1 MGEVTV
7 ADRTEGAGADQATVV
22 VLDGEIDSASAPA
35 VQERLAA
42 LVPPGSRVLVDV
54 SAVPYM
60 SSAGLRTM
68 LLLYRNA
75 QAVDT
80 TVCLVGVSTELRE
93 MMEAT
98 GFLGYFPVHD
108 TVEDGLRELAPA
120 QADRDGGAS

>member
-1 MGEVTV
+1 
-7 ADRTEGAGADQATVV
+7 
-22 VLDGEIDSASAPA
+22 
-35 VQERLAA
+35 
-42 LVPPGSRVLVDV
+42 VLVDL

-75 QAVDT
+75 QAVGT
-80 TVCLVGVSTELRE
+80 TVCLVGVSTELQE

-120 QADRDGGAS
+120 QPNRDGGAS

>member
-7 ADRTEGAGADQATVV
+7 ADRTEGLGEGRATVV
-22 VLDGEIDSASAPA
+22 ALDGELDSGSAPA

-42 LVPPGSRVLVDV
+42 LVPSDGRVLVDM

-75 QAVDT
+75 QAVGT
-80 TVCLVGVSTELRE
+80 SICLVGLSPELRQ
-93 MMEAT
+93 MMDAT
-98 GFLGYFPVHD
+98 GFLGYFPLHD
-108 TVEDGLRELAPA
+108 TVEDGLRDLGN
-120 QADRDGGAS
+120 GGTA

>member
-7 ADRTEGAGADQATVV
+7 ADRTEGLGEGRATVV
-22 VLDGEIDSASAPA
+22 ALDGELDSGSAPA

-42 LVPPGSRVLVDV
+42 LVPSDGRVLVDM

-75 QAVDT
+75 QAVGT
-80 TVCLVGVSTELRE
+80 SICLVGLSPDLRQ
-93 MMEAT
+93 MMDAT
-98 GFLGYFPVHD
+98 GFLGYFPLHD
-108 TVEDGLRELAPA
+108 TVEDGLRDLGN
-120 QADRDGGAS
+120 GGAS

>member
-1 MGEVTV
+1 MGQVTV
-7 ADRTEGAGADQATVV
+7 AARTAG
-22 VLDGEIDSASAPA
+22 
-35 VQERLAA
+35 QERLAE
-42 LVPPGSRVLVDV
+42 LVPSGGRVLVDL

-75 QAVDT
+75 QAVGT
-80 TVCLVGVSTELRE
+80 SVCLVGVSTELRQ

-120 QADRDGGAS
+120 EPARDGGGSS

>member
-1 MGEVTV
+1 MAEVTV
-7 ADRTEGAGADQATVV
+7 ADRTEGRDGMQATVV
-22 VLDGEIDSASAPA
+22 ALDGELDSASAPA

-42 LVPPGSRVLVDV
+42 LVPPDGRVVVDMT
-54 SAVPYM
+54 AVPYM

-75 QAVDT
+75 QAVGT
-80 TVCLVGVSTELRE
+80 TICLVGLSPELRQ
-93 MMEAT
+93 MMQAT

-120 QADRDGGAS
+120 EPARDGGAS

>member
-1 MGEVTV
+1 MGQVTV
-7 ADRTEGAGADQATVV
+7 ADRTEGQGGEEATVV
-22 VLDGEIDSASAPA
+22 ALDGELDSASAPA

-42 LVPPGSRVLVDV
+42 LVPSGGRVLVDL

-68 LLLYRNA
+68 LVLYRNA
-75 QAVDT
+75 QAVGT
-80 TVCLVGVSTELRE
+80 SVCLVGVSAELRE

-120 QADRDGGAS
+120 EPTRDGGAS

>member
-7 ADRTEGAGADQATVV
+7 ADRTEGLGEGRATVV
-22 VLDGEIDSASAPA
+22 ALDGELDSGSAPA

-42 LVPPGSRVLVDV
+42 LVPSDGRVLVDM

-75 QAVDT
+75 QAVGT
-80 TVCLVGVSTELRE
+80 SICLVGLSPELRQ
-93 MMEAT
+93 MMDAT
-98 GFLGYFPVHD
+98 GFLGYFPLHD
-108 TVEDGLRELAPA
+108 TVEDGLRDLGN
-120 QADRDGGAS
+120 GGAS

>member
-7 ADRTEGAGADQATVV
+7 ADRTEGLGEGRATVV
-22 VLDGEIDSASAPA
+22 ALDGELDSGSAPA

-42 LVPPGSRVLVDV
+42 LVPSDGRVLVDM

-75 QAVDT
+75 QAVGT
-80 TVCLVGVSTELRE
+80 SICLVGLSPELRQ
-93 MMEAT
+93 MMDAT
-98 GFLGYFPVHD
+98 GFLGYFPLHD
-108 TVEDGLRELAPA
+108 TVEDGLRDLGN
-120 QADRDGGAS
+120 GGRS

>member
-7 ADRTEGAGADQATVV
+7 ADRTEGLGEGRATVV
-22 VLDGEIDSASAPA
+22 ALDGELDSGSAPA

-42 LVPPGSRVLVDV
+42 LVPSDGRVLVDM

-75 QAVDT
+75 QAVGT
-80 TVCLVGVSTELRE
+80 SICLVGLSPELRQ
-93 MMEAT
+93 MMDAT
-98 GFLGYFPVHD
+98 GFLGYFPLHD
-108 TVEDGLRELAPA
+108 TVEDGLRDLGN
-120 QADRDGGAS
+120 GGAAS

>member
-7 ADRTEGAGADQATVV
+7 ADRTEGLGEGRATVV
-22 VLDGEIDSASAPA
+22 ALDGELDSGSAPA

-42 LVPPGSRVLVDV
+42 LVPSDGRVLVDM

-75 QAVDT
+75 QAVGT
-80 TVCLVGVSTELRE
+80 SICLIGLSPELRQ
-93 MMEAT
+93 MMDAT
-98 GFLGYFPVHD
+98 GFLGYFPLHD
-108 TVEDGLRELAPA
+108 TVEDGLRDLGN
-120 QADRDGGAS
+120 GGAS

>member
-1 MGEVTV
+1 MAEVSVT
-7 ADRTEGAGADQATVV
+7 DRTEGPVTVV
-22 VLDGEIDSASAPA
+22 TLDGELDSASAPA
-35 VQERLAA
+35 VQERLTG
-42 LVPPGSRVLVDV
+42 LVQPDTRVLVDL

-80 TVCLVGVSTELRE
+80 SVGLVGVAPELRK

-98 GFLGYFPVHD
+98 GFLGFFALHD
-108 TVEDGLRELAPA
+108 TVEDGLTAARE
-120 QADRDGGAS
+120 RAS

>member
-1 MGEVTV
+1 MGDVTV
-7 ADRTEGAGADQATVV
+7 ADRTEGEGAEQATVV
-22 VLDGEIDSASAPA
+22 ALDGELDSGSAPT

-42 LVPPGSRVLVDV
+42 LVPPDGRVLVDL

-75 QAVDT
+75 QAVGT
-80 TVCLVGVSTELRE
+80 RLCLVGLSPELRQ

-108 TVEDGLRELAPA
+108 TVEDGLRDLGAT
-120 QADRDGGAS
+120 RGGGS